1 MDTHEVKLTD
11 AEEQQKHIETLRV
24 TVEKLQE
31 QFSKYYQV
39 TEDAINALQQL
50 ISEVDDKNY
59 KQEMKIQAL
68 TNRMHE
74 LSQDIKKLFSRIEDL
89 QSHLDNGW
97 RHDFINML
105 KRDYKQMVDETLK
118 QALEMNKKQVE
129 QLIQNMKDGYNAMM
143 ETYKIKQEKQ
153 TLDKTRFWISI
164 IGGGGLVYLIIDKI
178 FTLLVR

>member
-1 MDTHEVKLTD
+1 
-11 AEEQQKHIETLRV
+11 
-24 TVEKLQE
+24 
-31 QFSKYYQV
+31 
-39 TEDAINALQQL
+39 
-50 ISEVDDKNY
+50 
-59 KQEMKIQAL
+59 MKIQAL

-129 QLIQNMKDGYNAMM
+129 
-143 ETYKIKQEKQ
+143 
-153 TLDKTRFWISI
+153 
-164 IGGGGLVYLIIDKI
+164 
-178 FTLLVR
+178 